1 MRVGEKGLLLLLL
14 LLIFALIPGVSWI
27 QASEPIPPNKELQQR
42 RAQIGLFESDEILL
56 VAAGGTE
63 GEEVIRDYE
72 YLTGLRSWG
81 GVLILRRISG
91 EVVSTLF
98 LPTKDPGFEMW
109 NGPRA
114 FPGEESRELTGID
127 TILPFASLMDWALKN
142 RNQIKTVYLAKPR
155 SQKESLWANMFA
167 GETEFLPASRLIH
180 SHRQIK
186 SDWEVE
192 QLKRAIDRT
201 YQGLKAGAVNAK
213 NSLYEYEV
221 EAAIEGQF
229 RMQGSPA
236 PGFPS
241 IVGSGPRSCILHWQE
256 NNGELDRDGVLLMDV
271 GARSGAYTADITRT
285 IPVSG
290 KWSERQLQIYAV
302 VLEAQRQGIA
312 AVKPGATQR
321 DVDSAARR
329 VIREAGFGNNFPHGT
344 SHHVGMN
351 VHDVGPGRALQP
363 GMVITVEPGIYIP
376 EENLGIRIED
386 MVLVTEDGCEVLS
399 AAIPKS
405 AEAMEAWCTGAEVV
419 EPNLKKPTPK
429 KSDSESPQR
438 LR

>member
-1 MRVGEKGLLLLLL
+1 MRLAEEGLSILLVTISLL
-14 LLIFALIPGVSWI
+14 FPGMAGI
-27 QASEPIPPNKELQQR
+27 QASEPIPPATELQQR
-42 RAQIGLFESDEILL
+42 RAQIGLAESSEILL

-81 GVLILRRISG
+81 GVLILRRESG
-91 EVVSTLF
+91 TVVSTLF
-98 LPTKDPGFEMW
+98 LPAKDPGFEMW

-142 RNQIKTVYLAKPR
+142 RDQIKTVYLAKPR
-155 SQKESLWANMFA
+155 SQKESLWSNMFA
-167 GETEFLPASRLIH
+167 EETEFLSASRLIH

-186 SDWEVE
+186 SDWEVS

-201 YQGLKAGAVNAK
+201 HQGLKAGAVNAK
-213 NSLYEYEV
+213 NSFYEYEV

-229 RMQGSPA
+229 RTQGSPA

-321 DVDSAARR
+321 EIDSAARR
-329 VIREAGFGNNFPHGT
+329 VIRKAGFGNYFPHGT

-376 EENLGIRIED
+376 EENIGIRIED

-405 AEAMEAWCTGAEVV
+405 AEEMEAWCKGAEVLRP
-419 EPNLKKPTPK
+419 ELKKPTPK
-429 KSDSESPQR
+429 NSDSDSPQR

>member
-1 MRVGEKGLLLLLL
+1 MRWAEEGLRILLLTLFLLS
-14 LLIFALIPGVSWI
+14 PGLSWI
-27 QASEPIPPNKELQQR
+27 QASEPIPPATELQQR
-42 RAQIGLFESDEILL
+42 RAQIGLVESHEILL

-81 GVLILRRISG
+81 GVLILRRDSG
-91 EVVSTLF
+91 AVVSTLF
-98 LPTKDPGFEMW
+98 LPAKDPGFEMW

-127 TILPFASLMDWALKN
+127 TVLPFASLMDWTLKN
-142 RNQIKTVYLAKPR
+142 KDQIKTVYLAKPG
-155 SQKESLWANMFA
+155 SQKQSLWSNMFSK
-167 GETEFLPASRLIH
+167 ETEFLSASRLIH

-186 SDWEVE
+186 SDWEVG
-192 QLKRAIDRT
+192 QLKRAIERT
-201 YQGLKAGAVNAK
+201 HEGLKAGAFNAK
-213 NSLYEYEV
+213 SSLYEYEV

-229 RMQGSPA
+229 RRQGSPA

-290 KWSERQLQIYAV
+290 KWNERQLQIYAV
-302 VLEAQRQGIA
+302 VLEAQREGIA

-329 VIREAGFGNNFPHGT
+329 VIRKAGFGNYFPHGT

-351 VHDVGPGRALQP
+351 VHDVGPGRALLP

-376 EENLGIRIED
+376 EENIGIRIED

-405 AEAMEAWCTGAEVV
+405 AKAMEAWCKGAEVV
-419 EPNLKKPTPK
+419 EPDLKKPTPK